1 VYRRLSPP
9 AIDVRTPVEPEPEID
24 PLTRRAAARVGQ
36 VLRGKWRID
45 RLLGI
50 GGMAAVYEG
59 VHRNGKRGAIK
70 LLHPEIAIDDD
81 ARRRF
86 LQEGYAANRVE
97 HPGAVSVLDDDVTDD
112 GAVFLVMELLEGRS
126 VGALAE
132 EQPGARL
139 DLATTLSL
147 VDQALDVLA
156 AAHERGIV
164 HRDLKPDNLF
174 VKGDGTLKVLD
185 FGLARLAEHRTAVNA
200 TRTGNLMGTPA
211 FMAPEQALGNWSEVD
226 GRTDLWAIGAT
237 MFTLLSGRLVHQA
250 ATVQQLLL
258 AAMTKAAPSL
268 RSIQPDVPAQIAAV
282 VDRAL
287 AFDRD
292 ARWPDARSMQRAL
305 REAGQATSGL
315 APGVMIQLAAGPQRG
330 MSAPSLLGATLALA
344 PPARRRRGVSAA
356 LLVATAAAI
365 AVASMLTL
373 GALGPRAGS
382 PQANGVAAL
391 PVVETAPSTST
402 STSISISISPVVSA
416 APIAAPPVIDA
427 APAPPALATSAA
439 RAPAPRAS
447 ARAPASAT
455 VKPTAPSGPRDP
467 FGAWQ

>member
-1 VYRRLSPP
+1 LYRRLLPR
-9 AIDVRTPVEPEPEID
+9 AIEVRTPVEHELEID
-24 PLTRRAAARVGQ
+24 PLTRRATARVGQ
-36 VLRGKWRID
+36 TLRGKWRIE

-70 LLHPEIAIDDD
+70 LLHPEIAIDED

-97 HPGAVSVLDDDVTDD
+97 HPGAVSVLDDDVTED
-112 GAVFLVMELLEGRS
+112 GAVFIVMELLEGRS

-174 VKGDGTLKVLD
+174 VKPDGTLKVLD
-185 FGLARLAEHRTAVNA
+185 FGLARLAEHRSGVNA

-237 MFTLLSGRLVHQA
+237 MFALLTGRLVHQA

-268 RSIQPDVPAQIAAV
+268 RSIQPDVPSQIAAV

-292 ARWPDARSMQRAL
+292 ARWPDARAMQRAL
-305 REAGQATSGL
+305 REAGQSISGL
-315 APGVMIQLAAGPQRG
+315 APGAFAQLAASPQRV

-344 PPARRRRGVSAA
+344 PPGRPRRGYGAA
-356 LLVATAAAI
+356 LFAAAAAAI
-365 AVASMLTL
+365 AVAMTLTI
-373 GALGPRAGS
+373 GALGPRAS
-382 PQANGVAAL
+382 ATQSSSVTVT
-391 PVVETAPSTST
+391 PVVETAPPT
-402 STSISISISPVVSA
+402 PPPASA
-416 APIAAPPVIDA
+416 TPTPAPPVVDA
-427 APAPPALATSAA
+427 APAPAASATSLA

-455 VKPTAPSGPRDP
+455 VKPSAPPGTRDP